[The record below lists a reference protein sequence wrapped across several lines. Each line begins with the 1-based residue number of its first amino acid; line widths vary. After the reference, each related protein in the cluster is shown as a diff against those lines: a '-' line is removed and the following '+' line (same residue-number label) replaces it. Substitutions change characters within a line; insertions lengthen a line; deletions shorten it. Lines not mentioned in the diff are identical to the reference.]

1 MSGPLIIDAQGL
13 YYRDLNQIIRDR
25 VKEGVTHFRLL
36 NVNGQRYIGAGIASD
51 VFIELYGVA
60 GQDLGIFMNGP
71 TVEVFGNAQ
80 DCVGN
85 TMQGRKIVVHGMAGD
100 VCGYGMRGGKLHILG
115 DVGYRV
121 GIHMKTYKE
130 MVPVIIVGG
139 KAGDFFGEYMAGGIL
154 VLLNLWND
162 DSRSTVGDYLATG
175 MHGGVIYIRGDVD
188 PYIMGKEVGQV
199 EVTHED
205 RALLKELLEDYC
217 KDFSSYS
224 LDLHGILQVP
234 FTKLIPVSARPYG
247 KVYAY

>member
-1 MSGPLIIDAQGL
+1 MSDPLIIDAEGL

-25 VKEGVTHFRLL
+25 VKEGVTRFRLL
-36 NVNGQRYIGAGIASD
+36 NVNGQRYIGAGITD
-51 VFIELYGVA
+51 DIFIEVHGVA

-71 TVEVFGNAQ
+71 TIEVFGNAQ

-85 TMQGRKIVVHGMAGD
+85 TMEGKKIVVHGMAGD
-100 VCGYGMRGGKLHILG
+100 VCGYGMRGGKLHILR

-121 GIHMKTYKE
+121 GIHMKTYKD

-162 DSRSTVGDYLATG
+162 GSPTVGDYLATG

-199 EVTHED
+199 EVTQED
-205 RALLKELLEDYC
+205 KTLLEELLEDYC
-217 KDFSSYS
+217 KDFSSYD
-224 LDLHGILQVP
+224 LDSRRILQVP
-234 FTKLIPVSARPYG
+234 FTKLIPVSTRPYG

>member
-1 MSGPLIIDAQGL
+1 MSDPLIIDAEGL

-25 VKEGVTHFRLL
+25 VKEGVTRFRLL
-36 NVNGQRYIGAGIASD
+36 NVNGQRYIGAGITKE
-51 VFIELYGVA
+51 VFIEIHGVA

-71 TVEVFGNAQ
+71 TIEVFGNAQ

-85 TMQGRKIVVHGMAGD
+85 TMEGKKIVVHGMAGD
-100 VCGYGMRGGKLHILG
+100 VCGYGMRGGKLHILR

-121 GIHMKTYKE
+121 GIHMKTYRD

-162 DSRSTVGDYLATG
+162 GSPSVGDYLATG

-199 EVTHED
+199 EMTKKD
-205 RALLKELLEDYC
+205 RALLKGLLEDYC
-217 KDFSSYS
+217 KDFSAYG
-224 LDLHGILQVP
+224 LDLHRILQVP
-234 FTKLIPVSARPYG
+234 FTKLIPVSTRPYG

>member
-1 MSGPLIIDAQGL
+1 MPEPLIIDAEGMH
-13 YYRDLNQIIRDR
+13 YRDLNQVIRDR

-36 NVNGQRYIGAGIASD
+36 NVNGQRYIGAGITEEI
-51 VFIELYGVA
+51 FIEVHGVA

-71 TVEVFGNAQ
+71 TIEVFGNAQ

-85 TMQGRKIVVHGMAGD
+85 TMEGEKIVVHGMAGD
-100 VCGYGMRGGKLHILG
+100 VCGYGMRGGKLHILR

-121 GIHMKTYKE
+121 GIHMKTYKD

-154 VLLNLWND
+154 VLLNLWD
-162 DSRSTVGDYLATG
+162 DGGSPVGDYLATG

-199 EVTHED
+199 EVTQED
-205 RALLKELLEDYC
+205 RALLKGLLEDYC
-217 KDFSSYS
+217 KDFSAYE
-224 LDLHGILQVP
+224 LDPDRILQVP
-234 FTKLIPVSARPYG
+234 FTKLIPVSTRPYG
-247 KVYAY
+247 KIYAY